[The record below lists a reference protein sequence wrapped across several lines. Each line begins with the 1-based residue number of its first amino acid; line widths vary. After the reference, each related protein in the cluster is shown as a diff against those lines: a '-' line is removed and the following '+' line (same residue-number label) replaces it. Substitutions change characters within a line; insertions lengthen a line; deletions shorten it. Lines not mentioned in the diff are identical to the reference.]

1 MIIYYNEGKTICK
14 TSVWYIGG
22 KKDDIE
28 NKEESDF

>member
-1 MIIYYNEGKTICK
+1 MKGKQ
-14 TSVWYIGG
+14 SVKQVFGILGV